1 MTVDRE
7 PRLAVWIERF
17 AARFVDDGLPLIAGR
32 ILGYLLVCDPPER
45 TAEELSRALEASS
58 GSISTNV
65 RLLINQGLVSKK
77 TRRGRQA
84 ALYRINEK
92 RWAEMLQRRLEAIA
106 GTRELTREGMRL
118 LSGDPQRAHRLRTVH
133 ELYAWLADELPALLA
148 NRPSPPP

>member
-1 MTVDRE
+1 VTVDRE

-65 RLLINQGLVSKK
+65 RLLMNQGLVSKK

>member
-65 RLLINQGLVSKK
+65 RLLMNQGLVSKK